1 MTLAYLVDTDW
12 VIHWLNG
19 HQAIGRRLNE
29 AKDHGLAL
37 SVASLAELYEGVY
50 YSTVPEENER
60 QLLNFLRDV
69 TVLGIDLE
77 TCQIFGKERG
87 RLRAAGKLVADFDL
101 VIGSTALRHNLTLF
115 TNNRRDFELV
125 EGLRLESL

>member
-19 HQAIGRRLNE
+19 HSAIGRRLSE
-29 AKDHGLAL
+29 AKDQGLAL
-37 SVASLAELYEGVY
+37 SVASLAELYEGVH
-50 YSTVPEENER
+50 YSTAPEENER
-60 QLLNFLRDV
+60 QLLNFLQDV

-87 RLRAAGKLVADFDL
+87 RLRAAGKLIADFDL
-101 VIGSTALRHNLTLF
+101 VIGSTALRHDLTLF